1 MLKLHLEY
9 SNNKGRKIMSC
20 NLVILPTEQGVGSST
35 IRLGIAHAL
44 EQHGY
49 STTNFHPFKNANIS
63 PVQLQNY
70 FLDDRRQ
77 DLLEDIMKAFE
88 SYQAKA
94 DFVLIEGIYTQLNQ
108 NSELAWFT
116 NYVDWFNSSLTRA
129 LMGYVILVTRPTSNQ
144 IEQLEEK
151 INLVLNEISPEFI
164 LGVIVTKLDAPI
176 GDNGEIKYSL
186 LDEMETSH
194 LSITHEQIANLALF
208 NSNKIKLLGSNK
220 WSNELSQPRVKDIMQ
235 ALNIR
240 ELVEG
245 MEINRRV
252 RRITICSRNTN
263 NLIEDLQPG
272 TLLITAVDRADVIVA
287 ATLAETKGIKLA
299 GLLLMAN
306 YNIPEETVWF
316 CYGNANNYLP
326 IYANQDGRRT
336 IGIIMAIKDLE
347 LNQVPQDDNERLDLI
362 KQNISESIDISLIES
377 KLNHQV
383 TKKMSPAAFRY
394 MLIKKAQAAGKRI
407 VLPEGE
413 EPRTLK
419 AAIHCQEK
427 GIADCVLLGNFEK
440 IHQIAK
446 DNLLTIP
453 DDLKII
459 DPLDA
464 APAYVNQLVEL
475 RKAKGMTAEAAL
487 DILTHDINYLGTMMV
502 YNGEVDGLVSGA
514 ENTTAA
520 TVRPALQV
528 IKTKPGSSLVSS
540 VFFMCLEDQVLVYG
554 DCAIN
559 PDPNAEQLADIAIQS
574 ADTAAQ
580 FNIEPRVAMISYST
594 GTSGTGAE
602 VEKVKAATELVRQ
615 KRPDIIIDGPLQYD
629 AAMIKDVAEKKAPNS
644 PVAGKATVC
653 IFPDL
658 NTGNT
663 TYKAVQRSANVL
675 SIGPLLQGLNKPVN
689 DLSRGATVDD
699 IIYTIAIT
707 AVQS

>member
-1 MLKLHLEY
+1 
-9 SNNKGRKIMSC
+9 MSC

-49 STTNFHPFKNANIS
+49 STTNFHPFKDADIS
-63 PVQLQNY
+63 PAQLQNY
-70 FLDDRRQ
+70 FLEDRRQ

-116 NYVDWFNSSLTRA
+116 TYVDWFNSSLTRA

-151 INLVLNEISPEFI
+151 INLVLNEISPEFV

-186 LDEMETSH
+186 LDEVETSH
-194 LSITHEQIANLALF
+194 LSITHDQIANLALF
-208 NSNKIKLLGSNK
+208 KNNKIKLLGTNK
-220 WSNELSQPRVKDIMQ
+220 WSNDLSQPRIKDIMR

-245 MEINRRV
+245 METNRRV
-252 RRITICSRNTN
+252 RRITVCSRSTN

-272 TLLITAVDRADVIVA
+272 TLLITAVDRADVVVA
-287 ATLAETKGIKLA
+287 ATLAEAKGIKLA

-306 YNIPEETVWF
+306 YNIPQETIWF
-316 CYGNANNYLP
+316 CYGNSSNYLP
-326 IYANQDGRRT
+326 IYANQDARRT
-336 IGIIMAIKDLE
+336 TGIVMAIKDLE
-347 LNQVPQDDNERLDLI
+347 LNQVPRDDNERLDLI
-362 KQNISESIDISLIES
+362 KQNMSESIDISIIES

-394 MLIKKAQAAGKRI
+394 MLIKKAQSAYKRI

-427 GIADCVLLGNFEK
+427 RIADCVLLGNFEK

-487 DILTHDINYLGTMMV
+487 DILTHDINYLGTMMI